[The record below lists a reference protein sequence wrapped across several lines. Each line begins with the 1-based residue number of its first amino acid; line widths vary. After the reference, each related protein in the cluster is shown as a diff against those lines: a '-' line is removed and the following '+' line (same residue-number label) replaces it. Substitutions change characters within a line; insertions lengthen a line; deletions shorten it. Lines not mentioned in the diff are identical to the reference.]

1 MNDTI
6 KNRTSI
12 VFHQIG
18 VSSQQVAE
26 QDFAI
31 NKKGVA
37 IQCSIHNTLANIP
50 ILSVLIVIISILRF
64 INYRKCKYYI
74 SKCNHVAFK

>member
-1 MNDTI
+1 MAMNDTI

-37 IQCSIHNTLANIP
+37 MQCIAQSSELIAPNLSDFLCNIF
-50 ILSVLIVIISILRF
+50 VFTNDMIIIF
-64 INYRKCKYYI
+64 
-74 SKCNHVAFK
+74 